1 MNQAGS
7 SQRNRCV
14 PRCRALRPCR
24 PPLVQ
29 PSLHANPLAGPA
41 TVLARSLRL
50 YTSRRRTWRRRV
62 DATTLT
68 SRNRHPRQSSCRH
81 Y

>member
-14 PRCRALRPCR
+14 PRCGALRPCR
-24 PPLVQ
+24 PPLVR

-41 TVLARSLRL
+41 TVLARPPQALHI
-50 YTSRRRTWRRRV
+50 
-62 DATTLT
+62 ATAHLAP
-68 SRNRHPRQSSCRH
+68 PR
-81 Y
+81 